1 MRIPIPPVALPPEVV
16 ALARE
21 YDEGR
26 HEPVVP
32 RDAATVVLTRRGPA
46 GPDIYLLSRQTTMAF
61 AGGMAVFPGGGVD
74 PRDAHDGVPWAGPT
88 PTEWALRLGCAEVE
102 ARALVCAAVRET
114 FEESGVLLAGPSAT
128 EVVGDVS
135 GDDWEADRVALE
147 TRELS
152 LTELLSRRGLVLR
165 SDLLGAWAGW
175 TTPAFEPRRYR
186 TWFFVAAL
194 PAGQVTR
201 DVSSESVSVQWVPA
215 GRALELAEEGALAL
229 MPPTYLTVLE
239 IAQFGDPDALLAEA
253 ASRRIEMFTPRVEDG
268 QLSLT
273 PLHRSL
279 LAARGRL

>member
-1 MRIPIPPVALPPEVV
+1 V
-16 ALARE
+16 
-21 YDEGR
+21 
-26 HEPVVP
+26 
-32 RDAATVVLTRRGPA
+32 T
-46 GPDIYLLSRQTTMAF
+46 
-61 AGGMAVFPGGGVD
+61 
-74 PRDAHDGVPWAGPT
+74 
-88 PTEWALRLGCAEVE
+88 
-102 ARALVCAAVRET
+102 
-114 FEESGVLLAGPSAT
+114 
-128 EVVGDVS
+128 DVS

-201 DVSSESVSVQWVPA
+201 DVSSESVSVQWIPA
-215 GRALELAEEGALAL
+215 SRAVELAEEGALAL
-229 MPPTYLTVLE
+229 MPPTYLTCLDV
-239 IAQFGDPDALLAEA
+239 ARFRDPDALLAEA
-253 ASRRIEMFTPRVEDG
+253 ASRRIDMFTPRVEG
-268 QLSLT
+268 EHLSLM